1 MAVPYTFGSAT
12 SAIPLSQLDSNFA
25 TAITLGNTAIQLGNT
40 VTTLNNMTLAN
51 VTVSS
56 GNVTVT
62 SVTDSGLTAGRV
74 NYNGTGGLLVDSAN
88 LTFDGTNLGLAGGTA
103 NGIAYLNGSKV
114 LTTGSALVFDGTN
127 FSTTGSVTA
136 SNAGLYTYYGPRSQY
151 GALSIYDSSTIQLLS
166 YSGTTNNAIRFA
178 GYSGEYG
185 RFNSSGQLGIG
196 TTSPSSILHLSDN
209 PPIIKLNN
217 NASNDTPYIQGGTS
231 GAGGDGYLYLSGGA
245 GRGVKLA
252 YNNGT
257 VAATV
262 DGSGNL
268 LVGATTNAT
277 TGHINVTATSGALNG
292 VGVYCTTTSSTGAVV
307 FWNSNGQVGAIN
319 VSGTAT
325 AYVTSS
331 DYRLKNTVTP
341 MTGALAKV
349 SALKPVTYKWNVDN
363 SDGEGFIAHEL
374 AEVCPHAVVGE
385 KNAVN
390 EDGTPKYQ
398 GIDTSFL
405 VATLT
410 AAIQELNATITD
422 MAAKLK
428 SAGVAGF

>member
-1 MAVPYTFGSAT
+1 MTIVLNGTTGITSPAETVGSTITYADTGILATYASSNTSYNQVILQNSNSGTASSTDVIVSNDQGTASTYYGDFGMNSSGWTGSLPFSAANVVYLTSTSGPLSLGSVTSNPVYIATNSTTAVTIDTSQNVGIGTSSPSSYNSPFVVSTTNSSNTIAYFENKQSASGLGEVVLAAPNRPAVRFHFITSNDSNGYFNYDTGAFKWFNNVGGSAT
-12 SAIPLSQLDSNFA
+12 QSMTLDS
-25 TAITLGNTAIQLGNT
+25 
-40 VTTLNNMTLAN
+40 
-51 VTVSS
+51 
-56 GNVTVT
+56 
-62 SVTDSGLTAGRV
+62 
-74 NYNGTGGLLVDSAN
+74 
-88 LTFDGTNLGLAGGTA
+88 
-103 NGIAYLNGSKV
+103 
-114 LTTGSALVFDGTN
+114 
-127 FSTTGSVTA
+127 
-136 SNAGLYTYYGPRSQY
+136 
-151 GALSIYDSSTIQLLS
+151 
-166 YSGTTNNAIRFA
+166 
-178 GYSGEYG
+178 
-185 RFNSSGQLGIG
+185 
-196 TTSPSSILHLSDN
+196 
-209 PPIIKLNN
+209 
-217 NASNDTPYIQGGTS
+217 
-231 GAGGDGYLYLSGGA
+231 
-245 GRGVKLA
+245 
-252 YNNGT
+252 
-257 VAATV
+257 
-262 DGSGNL
+262 SGNL

-292 VGVYCTTTSSTGAVV
+292 VGVYCTTTASTGAVV

-374 AEVCPHAVVGE
+374 AEVCPHAVTGQKDAVDE
-385 KNAVN
+385 KGN
-390 EDGTPKYQ
+390 PIYQ

-422 MAAKLK
+422 LQAKLK